1 MKQNHKKI
9 KIYSESLCSS
19 ADTFENFQS
28 IKRTLEDLIV
38 LSKKDLTINTF
49 LKSKLIDSS
58 QKMDIFKKAFNEA
71 FNKNLLDIL
80 LVMIEHDDI
89 NLLVEVNKSF
99 VTLAKKKLNIAYVEV
114 TSPFTMDNS
123 DQDNL
128 AKELSNIT
136 NKQID
141 VNFSVNKELI
151 GGLKIKI
158 DDMLFDSSLKTK
170 LENAKSKLI
179 GV

>member
-89 NLLVEVNKSF
+89 NLLVEVNKNF

-114 TSPFTMDNS
+114 
-123 DQDNL
+123 
-128 AKELSNIT
+128 
-136 NKQID
+136 
-141 VNFSVNKELI
+141 
-151 GGLKIKI
+151 
-158 DDMLFDSSLKTK
+158 
-170 LENAKSKLI
+170 
-179 GV
+179 

>member
-1 MKQNHKKI
+1 M
-9 KIYSESLCSS
+9 
-19 ADTFENFQS
+19 D
-28 IKRTLEDLIV
+28 
-38 LSKKDLTINTF
+38 
-49 LKSKLIDSS
+49 DS
-58 QKMDIFKKAFNEA
+58 DR
-71 FNKNLLDIL
+71 
-80 LVMIEHDDI
+80 
-89 NLLVEVNKSF
+89 
-99 VTLAKKKLNIAYVEV
+99 
-114 TSPFTMDNS
+114 
-123 DQDNL
+123 DNL
-128 AKELSNIT
+128 AKELSDIT